1 MSSDGKTAWVVNSS
15 CQEKPWGQE
24 TSWNS
29 PNSVH
34 VKTFVLKTSM
44 RNSLKFN
51 QNKDELLICA
61 AGELNAYFGDEQL
74 ITKGIGDLKVQKLF
88 PGMALAVQSGCP
100 YRLEAVKDSTVLEIS
115 TGSRA
120 TDSIVRL
127 HDDYGR
133 ETKQISEFF
142 DGVIEKWFLT

>member
-1 MSSDGKTAWVVNSS
+1 MSTDGKTAWVVNPH
-15 CQEKPWGQE
+15 CTEKPWGEE

-29 PNSVH
+29 PNSVF

-44 RNSLKFN
+44 RNSFKFN

-61 AGELNAYFGDEQL
+61 AGELNAYFGDEEL
-74 ITKGIGDLKVQKLF
+74 ISKGSGDLRVQKLS

-115 TGSRA
+115 TGARSW
-120 TDSIVRL
+120 SNIVRL
-127 HDDYGR
+127 HDDHGR
-133 ETKQISEFF
+133 ETTHVSDFI
-142 DGVIEKWFLT
+142 DGVIKKWFLT